1 MKLITE
7 KLLNEVSNQ
16 AKQNERLRMNYNF
29 HESMDEPIHRL
40 LNALEPDTYLPPH
53 RHSNPDKEEV
63 YLVLRG
69 SLLAITFDDNGTILT
84 SDILSPAKGTYGVEI
99 PAGTWHS
106 IIVLEPN
113 TVIYEIKQ
121 GPYAPIIP
129 SNIAPWA
136 PIASDNEG
144 VKRYI
149 EDTLYKC
156 GINR

>member
-1 MKLITE
+1 
-7 KLLNEVSNQ
+7 
-16 AKQNERLRMNYNF
+16 MNYNF
-29 HESMDEPIHRL
+29 HQSMDEQIHRL
-40 LNALEPDTYLPPH
+40 VNALEPNTYHPQH

-106 IIVLEPN
+106 IIVLEPD
-113 TVIYEIKQ
+113 TVIYEMKQ

-136 PIASDNEG
+136 PEASDEEG
-144 VKRYI
+144 VKKYI
-149 EDTLYKC
+149 ADMLESC